1 MSELRW
7 LWARL
12 TGNYWFFP
20 TLFAILAAALALGM
34 VALDQAGMA
43 EWLNE
48 QEVIIPARPDG
59 ASNMLSV
66 IASSMIGV
74 AGTVFSITIAA
85 VAYASGNYGPR
96 LLTNFMQDRGNQ
108 LSLATF
114 IGTFVYALIV
124 LRAVRAENEATANAE
139 DAAATALP
147 GFVPQLSLLVAF
159 GLMALSVG
167 VLVYFLNHIPDS
179 IRINTVLRGIGQS
192 LLDDIAELFPQTGGG
207 EEPRDRR
214 EGVPVRAESAGYIQF
229 IDFDDLADA
238 AEAQDCCLLLQVR
251 TGDFIHAGMVLARVV
266 DAEADDRLADAVRD
280 AVTVG
285 SARTPEQD
293 PQFLIDELVEIG
305 LRALSPGI
313 NDPFT
318 AITALHWL
326 GAATAELARRDLRK
340 GAAAGTAA
348 EGRVIPLA
356 DDFAHY
362 LARGFG
368 VMRSAVATSRPAAMV
383 MLDSLRHAAGAI
395 NDERRAG
402 LLQREGERLL
412 EQARL
417 ALDGPDLQEL
427 EARHALFARALG

>member
-1 MSELRW
+1 MSEVRW
-7 LWARL
+7 LWSRL

-20 TLFAILAAALALGM
+20 TLFAVLSAALALLM
-34 VALDQAGMA
+34 LELDRAGMA
-43 EWLNE
+43 AWLNE
-48 QEVIIPARPDG
+48 QELIIPARPDG
-59 ASNMLSV
+59 ASTMLSV

-124 LRAVRAENEATANAE
+124 LRAVRAENEGTANVE

-179 IRINTVLRGIGQS
+179 IRINTVLRGIGQT
-192 LLDDIAELFPQTGGG
+192 LLDDIADIYPNSGGG
-207 EEPRDRR
+207 EEARDSRS
-214 EGVPVRAESAGYIQF
+214 GTPVRAERAGYIQF
-229 IDFDDLADA
+229 IEFDDLAKA
-238 AEAQDCCLLLQVR
+238 ARKHGCCVIMRVR
-251 TGDFIHAGMVLARVV
+251 TGDFIHAGMVLALAV
-266 DAEADDRLADAVRD
+266 DGPVGDDLAQAVRG
-280 AVTVG
+280 ALTIG
-285 SARTPEQD
+285 AARTPAQD
-293 PQFLIDELVEIG
+293 PQFLMDELVEIG

-340 GAAAGTAA
+340 LVA
-348 EGRVIPLA
+348 EEEPETRSVVPLA
-356 DDFAHY
+356 DNFAHY

-368 VMRSAVATSRPAAMV
+368 VMRSAVATSRPAALV
-383 MLDSLRHAAGAI
+383 MFDSLRHAAGAI
-395 NDERRAG
+395 DDEGRA
-402 LLQREGERLL
+402 RLL
-412 EQARL
+412 RHEGDRLMDQARL
-417 ALDGPDLQEL
+417 ALDGPDLHEL
-427 EARHALFARALG
+427 EARHALFARKLD